1 MGLAGPLSVVRNKA
15 CSPSILY
22 VVLVHVRSPE
32 LSQSDRFA
40 YEIILHSLRQQ
51 GFGKRVGVSL
61 LSHTGEQREA
71 RWVLPVAVISV
82 SNKVQSLNF

>member
-1 MGLAGPLSVVRNKA
+1 MSRYNTSYLSRVPCWPATQSAVCLDCMGLAGPLSVVRNKA
-15 CSPSILY
+15 CSPVILY

-51 GFGKRVGVSL
+51 ALGEGRSL
-61 LSHTGEQREA
+61 TL
-71 RWVLPVAVISV
+71 
-82 SNKVQSLNF
+82 